1 MNHKPGVRK
10 CINEVKRNM
19 KIENI
24 KAVTKVTG
32 SGQIVMAAVL
42 EYDGIVPEKELGTDR
57 YQVKDRTITRVYC
70 SSSGEPGDEAP
81 EGRFVILE
89 LDPGDQN
96 ASVKRRIGRG
106 RDAKLQVVPGEVEV
120 RLPGDDFYRK
130 NNQVSNLTAD
140 AFRQFLFETAD
151 GRKLEY
157 NLFCPQETEEG
168 KTYPLVLFMHD
179 SGSCSEHI
187 TAPLAQGN
195 GATVWAEKR
204 AQQRHA
210 CFVAAPKYPDQTAN
224 DDFEVTWE
232 ADATMELVRSLTKTY
247 AIDEKRIYGTGQSM
261 GCMMLCELLLRNP
274 GFFAGCFLVAGQW
287 NPDTMGGVKDEN
299 LWILVS
305 EMDEKAFPI
314 MGSCMEQVEAQGGT
328 VVRGVLN
335 ARDSLEKQNAA
346 VRKLAG
352 AGEHLFFTWFEKDSV
367 LTEGEAPFPGAYH
380 VHTWEHAYNLEAIQ
394 DWLFAQ
400 SRNRIDFSCKHEV
413 LLEDEKGDRLPM
425 DVPHY
430 HAEQIAPGTWQ
441 IASDGDYF
449 YLLEG
454 EKEALV
460 IDSGYGCGNTRAF
473 CQSLTDKPVRRIANT
488 HDHFDHTA
496 NNCYFDCAYMSEE
509 TKPLAT
515 VPFPSFSGIDF
526 PRDYPVV
533 VIDEGYT
540 FDLGG
545 REVETLKCP
554 DHAVGSLLFLDKREG
569 ILFCGDELCMPFGK
583 ALNGSVEYVCKLL
596 GKLED
601 RIGEIK
607 VLYGGPG
614 RGEKDIIIRLR
625 ENMKYILDGH
635 EGIPIENNAMTEEQG
650 TGEPAV
656 YARRMPHTPDRHQDD
671 PADVPFM
678 REMEYAGIKVIYDVR
693 KVQEEGAR
701 ADL

>member
-1 MNHKPGVRK
+1 ME
-10 CINEVKRNM
+10 IQ
-19 KIENI
+19 NI
-24 KAVTKVTG
+24 TAVTKVTG
-32 SGQIVMAAVL
+32 SGQFVTAAVL
-42 EYDGIVPEKELGTDR
+42 EYDSAVFQKELEADD
-57 YQVKDRTITRVYC
+57 YQVKDRRVTSVY
-70 SSSGEPGDEAP
+70 SSLSGEVGQEAP
-81 EGRFVILE
+81 QGKFVILE
-89 LDPGDQN
+89 LDPKDQN
-96 ASVKRRIGRG
+96 ASVKRRIGKG
-106 RDAKLQVVPGEVEV
+106 RDAKLRVVPGEVEV
-120 RLPGDDFYRK
+120 RLPGEDLYRK
-130 NNQVSNLTAD
+130 NNKVSNLTAD
-140 AFRQFLFETAD
+140 AFEHFTFETAD

-157 NLFCPQETEEG
+157 NLFRPQGMEEG
-168 KTYPLVLFMHD
+168 KGYPLVLFMHD
-179 SGSCSEHI
+179 AGSCSEDI
-187 TAPLAQGN
+187 TGPLAQGN

-204 AQQRHA
+204 AQQRHR
-210 CFVAAPKYPDQTAN
+210 CFVLAPRYPDQTAN

-232 ADATMELVRSLTKTY
+232 ADATVELVRSLMKTY
-247 AIDEKRIYGTGQSM
+247 PIDKKRIYGTGQSM

-287 NPDTMGGVKDEN
+287 NPATMGAVKNEN

-314 MGSCMEQVEAQGGT
+314 MGSCMEQVEKQGGR
-328 VVRGVLN
+328 VVRGALN
-335 ARDSLEKQNAA
+335 ARDSLKEQNAA

-352 AGEHLFFTWFEKDSV
+352 TGEHIFFTWFEKDSV
-367 LTEGEAPFPGAYH
+367 LMEGEDPFPGAYH
-380 VHTWEHAYNLEAIQ
+380 VHTWEHAYNLEAIR

-400 SRNRIDFSCKHEV
+400 STNRIDFSCKHEV
-413 LLEDEKGDRLPM
+413 LLEDERGNRLPM
-425 DVPHY
+425 DVPY
-430 HAEQIAPGTWQ
+430 YQAELIAPGTWQ

-515 VPFPSFSGIDF
+515 IPFPSFCGIDF
-526 PRDYPVV
+526 PKDYPIV

-545 REVETLKCP
+545 REIETFQCP
-554 DHAVGSLLFLDKREG
+554 DHAAGSLLFLDKKEG

-583 ALNGSVEYVCKLL
+583 ALNGSVERAYKLL
-596 GKLED
+596 GKLQD
-601 RIGEIK
+601 RIDEIR

-635 EGIPIENNAMTEEQG
+635 EGSPIENHDTAEEQEANG
-650 TGEPAV
+650 SVV
-656 YARRMPHTPDRHQDD
+656 YKRRMPHAPDRHRDD
-671 PADVPFM
+671 PMDIPFI
-678 REMEYAGIKVIYDVR
+678 REMEYADIKVIYDIR
-693 KVQEEGAR
+693 KVR
-701 ADL
+701 

>member
-1 MNHKPGVRK
+1 
-10 CINEVKRNM
+10 M
-19 KIENI
+19 KIVNI
-24 KAVTKVTG
+24 TAVTKVMG
-32 SGQIVMAAVL
+32 SGQFVAAAVL
-42 EYDGIVPEKELGTDR
+42 EYDDTVSERELEAEG
-57 YQVKDRTITRVYC
+57 YQVKERKITRVY
-70 SSSGEPGDEAP
+70 SSLSGELGQETPKGK
-81 EGRFVILE
+81 FVILE
-89 LDPGDQN
+89 LDPKDQN
-96 ASVKRRIGRG
+96 ASVKRMIGRG
-106 RDAKLQVVPGEVEV
+106 RDAKLRVVPGEVEV
-120 RLPGDDFYRK
+120 QLPGEDSYRK
-130 NNQVSNLTAD
+130 NNKVSNLTAD
-140 AFRQFLFETAD
+140 AFRHFTFETAH

-168 KTYPLVLFMHD
+168 KVYPLVLFMHD
-179 SGSCSEHI
+179 AGSCSEDI
-187 TAPLAQGN
+187 TGPLAQGN
-195 GATVWAEKR
+195 GATVWAENG
-204 AQQRHA
+204 AQQRHT
-210 CFVAAPKYPDQTAN
+210 CFVLAPRYPDQTAN
-224 DDFEVTWE
+224 DEFEVTWE
-232 ADATMELVRSLTKTY
+232 ADATIELIRSLTETY
-247 AIDEKRIYGTGQSM
+247 PIDQKRIYGTGQSM

-287 NPDTMGGVKDEN
+287 NPDTMGAVKDEN

-314 MGSCMEQVEAQGGT
+314 MGSCMEQVEKQGGR
-328 VVRGVLN
+328 VVRGALN
-335 ARDSLEKQNAA
+335 ARDSLEEQNAA
-346 VRKLAG
+346 ARRLART
-352 AGEHLFFTWFEKDSV
+352 GEHIFFTWFEKDSV
-367 LTEGEAPFPGAYH
+367 LTQGEDPFPGAYH

-413 LLEDEKGDRLPM
+413 LLEDEKGSRLPM
-425 DVPHY
+425 DVPYY

-454 EKEALV
+454 EEEALV

-509 TKPLAT
+509 TRPLAT
-515 VPFPSFSGIDF
+515 IPFPSFSGIDF

-533 VIDEGYT
+533 IIDEGYT

-545 REVETLKCP
+545 RMVETFKCP

-583 ALNGSVEYVCKLL
+583 ALSGSVERAYKLL
-596 GKLED
+596 EKLQD
-601 RIGEIK
+601 RIDEIK

-635 EGIPIENNAMTEEQG
+635 EGKPIENHDMAEKQE
-650 TGEPAV
+650 TGGAVV
-656 YARRMPHTPDRHQDD
+656 YARRMPHAPDRHKDD
-671 PADVPFM
+671 PADIPFI
-678 REMEYAGIKVIYDVR
+678 REMEYAGIKVIYDIR
-693 KVQEEGAR
+693 KVWEQR
-701 ADL
+701 D

>member
-1 MNHKPGVRK
+1 MN
-10 CINEVKRNM
+10 
-19 KIENI
+19 IENI

-70 SSSGEPGDEAP
+70 SSSGEPGDEAT

-140 AFRQFLFETAD
+140 AFRPFLFETAD

-157 NLFCPQETEEG
+157 NLFTPQEAEEG

-179 SGSCSEHI
+179 SGSCSEYI

-195 GATVWAEKR
+195 GATVWAEKH
-204 AQQRHA
+204 AQQRHT
-210 CFVAAPKYPDQTAN
+210 CFVAAPKYPDQAAN

-287 NPDTMGGVKDEN
+287 NPDTMGAVKDEN
-299 LWILVS
+299 LWVLVS

-314 MGSCMEQVEAQGGT
+314 MGSCMEQVEAQGGR
-328 VVRGVLN
+328 VVRGALN
-335 ARDSLEKQNAA
+335 ARDSLEKQNVA

-352 AGEHLFFTWFEKDSV
+352 TGEHLFFTWFEKDSV

-380 VHTWEHAYNLEAIQ
+380 VHTWEHAYNIEAIQ

-425 DVPHY
+425 DVPY
-430 HAEQIAPGTWQ
+430 YQAEQIAPGTWQ

-509 TKPLAT
+509 TRPLAT
-515 VPFPSFSGIDF
+515 ISFPSFSGIDF

-583 ALNGSVEYVCKLL
+583 ALNGSVEHVCKLL
-596 GKLED
+596 EKLQD
-601 RIGEIK
+601 RIDEIK

-635 EGIPIENNAMTEEQG
+635 EGTPIENHAMTEEQG
-650 TGEPAV
+650 MGEPVV

-671 PADVPFM
+671 PADVPFV